1 MRLYA
6 LSRSPCGRVP
16 RVIAGAL
23 ALLVGG
29 AAALSAQGHLV
40 RTGDDVLTGA
50 ATVSPRNGAP
60 GTIIK
65 VAPHGLPPNT
75 LVQIMLGELD
85 AWEVLQTL
93 ATDDR
98 GRIAGLDT
106 VSLTVPDWVKN
117 DRAYLVML
125 TTPEYR
131 PLVAADMFHPT
142 DQNGNVRRKGTVK
155 LDDPSCPMLTAEL
168 DEIYLLVGDTSA
180 LRGGERVVV
189 EGPIVAPGR
198 CGKVTTIDVRKSRA
212 VP

>member
-1 MRLYA
+1 MR
-6 LSRSPCGRVP
+6 PCARV
-16 RVIAGAL
+16 L
-23 ALLVGG
+23 AASLAWLAGG

-40 RTGDDVLTGA
+40 TAGDDVLTGS

-60 GTIIK
+60 GTVIK

-75 LVQIMLGELD
+75 EVQIMLGELD

-98 GRIAGLDT
+98 GRIAGSDT

-125 TTPEYR
+125 TTPNYK

-142 DQNGNVRRKGTVK
+142 DQNGVVKRKGTVK
-155 LDDPSCPMLTAEL
+155 LDDPSCPMLTGQL
-168 DEIYLLVGDTSA
+168 DEIYVLVGDTND
-180 LRGGERVVV
+180 LRGGERVMV
-189 EGPIVAPGR
+189 EGPIVASNR
-198 CGKVTTIDVRKSRA
+198 CGGVTTIDMKKVVRA
-212 VP
+212 APE